1 MKKIQSLGLSLAVVS
16 ILVFTGCGGGGS
28 STPTNSTQT
37 GTFVDAPVEGLTYF
51 TATQS
56 GITDANGQY
65 KYKNGETVTFK
76 IGNLTLGSISAKK
89 IITPLT
95 LGGNTNLNTIGTKA
109 KNIARI
115 LQSLDNNSIDT
126 SKIVIPATLADLNV
140 TNIDLENDN
149 DANLQTILTRANSIT
164 SKSYTLKTA
173 QDAEND
179 MKTFLRTYLY
189 VGVYSATST
198 YSNNST
204 LPASQCGGTLQW
216 SIQVANTGAVTGTS
230 TTEGNRAILGIAITD
245 STISGIAND
254 GTTWNALINE
264 DGAMS
269 GTYNY
274 GNGQCVG
281 TINGAKN

>member
-1 MKKIQSLGLSLAVVS
+1 MKNIQSLGLSLAVVS
-16 ILVFTGCGGGGS
+16 ILGFTGCGDGDS
-28 STPTNSTQT
+28 STPANSTQT
-37 GTFVDAPVEGLTYF
+37 GTFVDAPVEGLTYS

-56 GITDANGQY
+56 GTTDANGQY

-76 IGNLTLGSISAKK
+76 IGNLTLGSVGAKK

-95 LGGNTNLNTIGTKA
+95 LGGDTNLNTIGTKA

-115 LQSLDNNSIDT
+115 LQSLDDNSSDT
-126 SKIVIPATLADLNV
+126 SKITIPSTLSDLNV
-140 TNIDLENDN
+140 TNIDLLQ
-149 DANLQTILTRANSIT
+149 DADLQTILTRANAIT
-164 SKSYTLKTA
+164 SKSYILKSST
-173 QDAEND
+173 DATTT
-179 MKTFLRTYLY
+179 MKTFLQTYLY
-189 VGVYSATST
+189 VGVYSATSV

-216 SIQVANTGAVTGTS
+216 SVQVANTGAVTGTS
-230 TTEGNRAILGIAITD
+230 TTEGNREILGIEITD

-254 GTTWNALINE
+254 GTTWNTLINE

-281 TINGAKN
+281 TISGTKN

>member
-1 MKKIQSLGLSLAVVS
+1 MKNIQSLGLSLAVVS
-16 ILVFTGCGGGGS
+16 ILGFTGCGDGDS
-28 STPTNSTQT
+28 STPANSTQT
-37 GTFVDAPVEGLTYF
+37 GTFVDAPVEGLTYS

-56 GITDANGQY
+56 GTTDANGQY

-76 IGNLTLGSISAKK
+76 IGNLTLGSVSAKK

-95 LGGNTNLNTIGTKA
+95 LGGDTNLNTIGTKA

-115 LQSLDNNSIDT
+115 LQSLDDNSSDT
-126 SKIVIPATLADLNV
+126 SKITIPSTLSDLNV
-140 TNIDLENDN
+140 TNIDLLQ
-149 DANLQTILTRANSIT
+149 DADLQTILTRANAIT
-164 SKSYTLKTA
+164 SKSYILKSST
-173 QDAEND
+173 DATTT
-179 MKTFLRTYLY
+179 MKTFLQTYLY
-189 VGVYSATST
+189 VGVYSATSV

-216 SIQVANTGAVTGTS
+216 SVQVANTGAVTGTS
-230 TTEGNRAILGIAITD
+230 TTEGNREILGIEITD

-254 GTTWNALINE
+254 GTTWNTLINE

-281 TINGAKN
+281 TISGTKN

>member
-16 ILVFTGCGGGGS
+16 ILGFTGCVGGGS
-28 STPTNSTQT
+28 STPVNSTQT
-37 GTFVDAPVEGLTYF
+37 GTFVDAPVEGLTYS

-76 IGNLTLGSISAKK
+76 IGNLTLGSVSAKK
-89 IITPLT
+89 TITPLT

-115 LQSLDNNSIDT
+115 LQSLDNNSSDT
-126 SKIVIPATLADLNV
+126 SKITIPSTLSDLNV
-140 TNIDLENDN
+140 TNINLLQ
-149 DANLQTILTRANSIT
+149 DADLQTILTRANAIT
-164 SKSYTLKTA
+164 SKSYILKSST
-173 QDAEND
+173 DATTT
-179 MKTFLRTYLY
+179 MKTFLQTYLY
-189 VGVYSATST
+189 VGAYSATSV

-216 SIQVANTGAVTGTS
+216 SIQVANTGTVTGTS

-274 GNGQCVG
+274 ENGQCVG
-281 TINGAKN
+281 TISGTKD